1 MLNMPIKIPKPGA
14 IFPKII
20 IKKTKGDKNIFLD
33 TLKLSNKTI
42 IKIDPYYF
50 RPNDVQSLLG
60 NANKLFKAI
69 KWKPKTSFK
78 QLVKIMV
85 QKEIELI
92 KNHKVY

>member
-1 MLNMPIKIPKPGA
+1 MLETLLKPQVNNSFSLSSTYKE
-14 IFPKII
+14 INTILD
-20 IKKTKGDKNIFLD
+20 KKT
-33 TLKLSNKTI
+33 NKTI

-69 KWKPKTSFK
+69 KWKPKTSFR

-92 KNHKVY
+92 ENHKVY